1 MNNEKNLSK
10 FDIRTDL
17 VLDMTPLD
25 NQKTYIKDD
34 ITVTSLY
41 LDNDEIVINYNGTEV
56 SRWKQSTFQAK
67 ELRLKDASWGYAFVW
82 MPRPNGSYS
91 LRKVVD

>member
-41 LDNDEIVINYNGTEV
+41 LDNDDKSIDKTSGYYTTISFKDVTESIKSLSISSFTLVFVITPSKY
-56 SRWKQSTFQAK
+56 
-67 ELRLKDASWGYAFVW
+67 L
-82 MPRPNGSYS
+82 
-91 LRKVVD
+91 